1 MDKRLKKLLQ
11 PSHQFYF
18 IVFLLFALACA
29 YISVAFAIVGIAVDA
44 SLFMLYRYR
53 ERMRRRDIIKYMQ
66 KVTLSLGDATR
77 ASITRFP
84 MPTAIAH
91 AATGE
96 IIWANDA
103 FCESTGHYESAL
115 NEKITDLAPT
125 FDMHWLMEGKPQY
138 PGEVRIGKNVFWVFG
153 NLLASNSEHPEE
165 TLMLV
170 YFVPCT
176 ELIDLRSAY
185 TRSRPVVAIISIDN
199 YEELMKDA
207 TDSEKR

>member
-1 MDKRLKKLLQ
+1 MCNRRAFALDKRLKKLLQ

-91 AATGE
+91 AAT
-96 IIWANDA
+96 
-103 FCESTGHYESAL
+103 
-115 NEKITDLAPT
+115 
-125 FDMHWLMEGKPQY
+125 
-138 PGEVRIGKNVFWVFG
+138 
-153 NLLASNSEHPEE
+153 
-165 TLMLV
+165 
-170 YFVPCT
+170 
-176 ELIDLRSAY
+176 
-185 TRSRPVVAIISIDN
+185 
-199 YEELMKDA
+199 
-207 TDSEKR
+207 